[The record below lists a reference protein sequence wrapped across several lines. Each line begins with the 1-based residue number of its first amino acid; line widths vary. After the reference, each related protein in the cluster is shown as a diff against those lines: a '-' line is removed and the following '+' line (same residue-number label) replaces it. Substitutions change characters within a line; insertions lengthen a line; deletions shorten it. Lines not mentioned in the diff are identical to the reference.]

1 MRRAGSR
8 SKCHKKNQR
17 RKRIPRHVQERQNAR
32 IERELNHEVEK
43 IFKGNLDDPVDD
55 DWEYD

>member
-1 MRRAGSR
+1 MRRAGSS
-8 SKCHKKNQR
+8 SKCHKKNPR
-17 RKRIPRHVQERQNAR
+17 KKRIQRHVQERQNAR

-43 IFKGNLDDPVDD
+43 IFKGNLCDPVDD